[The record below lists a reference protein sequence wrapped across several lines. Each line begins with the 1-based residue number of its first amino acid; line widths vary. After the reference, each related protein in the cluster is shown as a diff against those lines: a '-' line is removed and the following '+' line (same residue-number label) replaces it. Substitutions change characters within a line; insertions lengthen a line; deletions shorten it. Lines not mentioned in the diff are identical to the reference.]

1 MKKAVALIA
10 AIIMFATCLTG
21 CLDRGR
27 QTDKLG
33 ERFTCV
39 MHEHE
44 LEVWK
49 DNETGVLYWGHRYGN
64 NFGLTVLLDK
74 DGKPL
79 VDEGVER

>member
-1 MKKAVALIA
+1 MKKAVTLIA
-10 AIIMFATCLTG
+10 VIVMFATCLTG

-39 MHEHE
+39 MHEHIM
-44 LEVWK
+44 EVWK
-49 DNETGVLYWGHRYGN
+49 DNETGVLYWGYRDGN
-64 NFGLTVLLDK
+64 HFGLTVLLDK

-79 VDEGVER
+79 VNEGVRR